1 MKRPSYDSP
10 SLPITWDR
18 TEYVEGT
25 NEYVVI
31 QPEYKKSID
40 ELYAKARNEALNG
53 NAESL
58 LNVEREFGDNP
69 YELKNIL
76 KYWVRGKHSDLHV
89 IPTDSIVF
97 KVDKEAVR
105 RSGMMIPGDS
115 IPDYMHISLKGQR
128 ALYKKDL
135 MKLEM
140 LAEANWERPIYIAV
154 SVGSDEHMGLSDYFV
169 LEGLAYRFTPFN
181 KNKTGVSI
189 DTEKMFDNM
198 MHKFKYGGIDKPGI
212 YIDENALRMCYTH
225 RRMFDM
231 LIEQLLKEG
240 KREQAKEALDYAE
253 KMIPAYNVP
262 WDYQNG
268 AVGMATSYYELGET
282 ETAEKMMTTMAEK
295 EIQYMT
301 YYLSLDDMRL
311 DISAGEFEYHTAVLD
326 RIISI
331 MEKYEST
338 RVDDLNDTLNELF
351 GIYKQRM
358 GD

>member
-1 MKRPSYDSP
+1 
-10 SLPITWDR
+10 
-18 TEYVEGT
+18 
-25 NEYVVI
+25 VV

-40 ELYAKARNEALNG
+40 ELYAAARKEALNG
-53 NAESL
+53 NKETL
-58 LNVEREFGDNP
+58 VNLEREFGDDP

-89 IPTDSIVF
+89 IPTDSIVL

-154 SVGSDEHMGLSDYFV
+154 SVGSDEHMGLSDYFI

-181 KNKTGVSI
+181 QKVTGVSL
-189 DTEKMFDNM
+189 DSEKMFDNL
-198 MHKFKYGGIDKPGI
+198 MHKFKFGGIDKPGI
-212 YIDENALRMCYTH
+212 YIDENASRMCYTH
-225 RRMFDM
+225 RRMFAH
-231 LIEQLLKEG
+231 LVEQLLKEG
-240 KREQAKEALDYAE
+240 KNEQAKEALDYAE
-253 KMIPAYNVP
+253 KMIPNYNVV

-268 AVGMATSYYELGET
+268 AVDMATAYYELGDKEK
-282 ETAEKMMTTMAEK
+282 AEQMMNTMAEK

-301 YYLSLDDMRL
+301 YYLSLDDWRL
-311 DISAGEFEYHTAVLD
+311 NISAGEFEYHTAVLD
-326 RIISI
+326 RILSI
-331 MEKYEST
+331 MEKYDSPRIE
-338 RVDDLNDTLNELF
+338 DLDNTLNELF
-351 GIYKQRM
+351 SIYKQRM
-358 GD
+358 GE